1 MTDIDLFVEIFPIA
15 PESLPVLSAYRIAL
29 APDVPEAWGRRIGS
43 RVVSRLKKTYPGVW
57 RWQDG
62 LILTDSPRSLMEI
75 TITLDLA
82 LDEQPDHFAG
92 LEGIDDAPDYQPDA
106 RTRADFVVRETLRKL
121 DAQITETLKK
131 SETRLRNVR
140 VEREHRITAQVVDGE
155 PAVALSI
162 ISRLIYFQDVQTYAG
177 DQRNL
182 KDLRDTLSGLWVS
195 DKTSPL
201 RGEITGV
208 KGTVAQF
215 RDDLVVTNKAM
226 EHFIRDAEDT
236 DWVISVR
243 VGSNAYD
250 IVARALWLIVRV
262 PELAR
267 FDVDA
272 QAAIN
277 VLQMQPKVRAGL
289 VAAISDVA
297 KSAGLLQNAYNSRL
311 KPERFFSADFELNL
325 RFGTKATMRGAK
337 SSVIPYKPETL
348 ADDFT
353 RRGAYRIHEDMFDAP
368 IRVCVVN
375 TLALKIEDFVE
386 ALQRYVS
393 RHLEFNIEVVR
404 ERRVRVVS
412 QSNLESAVRVVEKED
427 PDIILAFFP
436 DESGN
441 GDDEDSDDDANAT
454 YIKSLTLGRALP
466 THVIYES
473 TLDDPDSMA
482 QIVLSILGKTG
493 NVPYVLAEPLEK
505 VDFVI
510 GLALV
515 TTFTKSTGDY
525 RKTAISRVYSGDGA
539 FLRYVVREIVE
550 QNDTP
555 PYVLIRDLFP
565 QRDFA
570 RKRVIIH
577 HDGPLSAMLLQTLRV
592 WGQAIGAVFLPV
604 EINRFGAP
612 RLYGI
617 DDKGICKPTWGSA
630 VKLSASEAL
639 LVSSVPDA
647 DVTPQPVSI
656 SIVGDA
662 HQNLPIE
669 EALRSVLVWT
679 LLTYTPGKL
688 PKLPVTIM
696 NADQLAYWLEKGNQ
710 FITPQGNVPF
720 WL

>member
-1 MTDIDLFVEIFPIA
+1 MTDVDLFVEIFPIA
-15 PESLPVLSAYRIAL
+15 PDSLPTLSAYLITVDEGVDDARL
-29 APDVPEAWGRRIGS
+29 RRLGT
-43 RVVSRLKKTYPGVW
+43 RVVNRLKKTYPGSW

-62 LILTDSPRSLMEI
+62 LVVTDSPRSLMEL

-82 LDEQPDHFAG
+82 IDEQPDHFAG
-92 LEGIDDAPDYQPDA
+92 LAGFDEAPTY
-106 RTRADFVVRETLRKL
+106 RATPQTLAEFVVRENMKKL
-121 DAQITETLKK
+121 DAQITSTLKK
-131 SETRLRNVR
+131 SESRLRNAR
-140 VEREHRITAQVVDGE
+140 VEREHRITPQIVNGE
-155 PAVALSI
+155 PALALSI

-177 DQRNL
+177 DERNL
-182 KDLRDTLSGLWVS
+182 KALGDTLSGLWVS

-208 KGTVAQF
+208 KGTLAQF
-215 RDDLVVTNKAM
+215 RDDLIVSNPAM
-226 EHFIRDAEDT
+226 EKIINDAPDT
-236 DWVISVR
+236 DWVISLR
-243 VGSNAYD
+243 AGSNAYD

-272 QAAIN
+272 NEAIK
-277 VLQMQPKVRAGL
+277 VLQMQPKIRAGL

-297 KSAGLLQNAYNSRL
+297 KTAGIIQNAYNSRL
-311 KPERFFSADFELNL
+311 QPERFFSADFELNL
-325 RFGTKATMRGAK
+325 RFGTKATTTGAK

-386 ALQRYVS
+386 ALQRYLS
-393 RHLEFNIEVVR
+393 RQLEFSIEVVR

-441 GDDEDSDDDANAT
+441 TDDEDSDEDANAA

-473 TLDDPDSMA
+473 TLNDPDSMA
-482 QIVLSILGKTG
+482 RIVLSILGKTG

-505 VDFVI
+505 ANYVI

-515 TTFTKSTGDY
+515 TTFTKSTGEY
-525 RKTAISRVYSGDGA
+525 RKTAIARVYSAEGA
-539 FLRYVVREIVE
+539 FTRYNVRDIVE
-550 QNDTP
+550 QTDSL

-565 QRDFA
+565 QREFSG
-570 RKRVIIH
+570 KRVIIH
-577 HDGPLSAMLLQTLRV
+577 HDGPFPDALLQTLHV
-592 WGQAIGAVFLPV
+592 WGKAIGALFLPV

-617 DDKGICKPTWGSA
+617 DSKGICQPTWGSA
-630 VKLSASEAL
+630 FKLSDSEAL

-647 DVTPQPVSI
+647 DVTPQPLRIVT
-656 SIVGDA
+656 VGDA
-662 HQNLPIE
+662 KKHLPIE
-669 EALRSVLVWT
+669 DALRSVLVWT

-696 NADQLAYWLEKGNQ
+696 NADQLGFWLEKGNH
-710 FITPQGNVPF
+710 FVTPQGVVPF